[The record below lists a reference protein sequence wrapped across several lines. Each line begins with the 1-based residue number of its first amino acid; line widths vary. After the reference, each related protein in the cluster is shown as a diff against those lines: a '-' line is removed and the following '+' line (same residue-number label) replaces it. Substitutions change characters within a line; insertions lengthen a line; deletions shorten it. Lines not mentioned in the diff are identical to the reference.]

1 MRNPFTIGDT
11 IKHRYTVA
19 EADLARFGPNVVH
32 PVCSTFTLGREM
44 EWCSRQFVLEMIDSD
59 EEGVGTSLAIKHLG
73 PAVVGEELSLTATL
87 VSVVSHEIICK
98 IEVSVKNRLIATG
111 ETGQKI
117 LKKAKIASLLDGL
130 SNG

>member
-1 MRNPFTIGDT
+1 M
-11 IKHRYTVA
+11 HRYTVRDG
-19 EADLARFGPNVVH
+19 DLARFGPDVVH

-44 EWCSRQFVLEMIDSD
+44 EWSSRKFVLEMIDED
-59 EEGVGTSLAIKHLG
+59 EEGVGTALAIKHHG
-73 PAVVGEELSLTATL
+73 PAIAGEDLQIVATLSAVVG
-87 VSVVSHEIICK
+87 HEIICK

-130 SNG
+130 GNG